1 MNRKKLL
8 LGLLFFGATQV
19 NAQQTTTST
28 GGNATGP
35 NGNVS
40 YTVGQVVYTTNT
52 GTTGS
57 VAQGVQQA
65 FEIYTLLGAEN
76 FNINLQMAV
85 FPNPTTNW
93 LQLDI
98 KNYGFEKLSYQVF
111 DINGK
116 LVLQNKI
123 SSETTTISMENLS
136 TNIYLLKVLD
146 NNKEVK
152 TFKIIKK

>member
-1 MNRKKLL
+1 MNQKILL
-8 LGLLFFGATQV
+8 LGLLLFGATQV

-28 GGNATGP
+28 GGNASGT

-40 YTVGQVVYTTNT
+40 YTVGQVVYTTNN

-76 FNINLQMAV
+76 FNVNLQMAV

-98 KNYGFEKLSYQVF
+98 RNYGFEKLNYQVF

-116 LVLQNKI
+116 FGDIQN
-123 SSETTTISMENLS
+123 
-136 TNIYLLKVLD
+136 
-146 NNKEVK
+146 
-152 TFKIIKK
+152 